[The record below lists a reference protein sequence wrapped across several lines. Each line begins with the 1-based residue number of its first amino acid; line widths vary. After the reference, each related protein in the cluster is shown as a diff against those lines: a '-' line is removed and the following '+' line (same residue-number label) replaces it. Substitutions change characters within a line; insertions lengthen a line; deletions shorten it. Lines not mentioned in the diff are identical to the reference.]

1 MITTVVKFRYYNIVK
16 DRIAKIEFEVLWN
29 QNGQIEQGDFLCFL
43 DKFSNL
49 LDDVFK
55 VWLQQK
61 YFHTFHF
68 EKSIKF
74 ALKID
79 KNFNAPNPSQI
90 NDKYYLNDL
99 PN

>member
-1 MITTVVKFRYYNIVK
+1 M
-16 DRIAKIEFEVLWN
+16 
-29 QNGQIEQGDFLCFL
+29 
-43 DKFSNL
+43 
-49 LDDVFK
+49 
-55 VWLQQK
+55 
-61 YFHTFHF
+61 FHF